1 MQPTASS
8 SITSPATNKSAIGN
22 HQSKITMSATILS
35 SLREKRGSADINRT
49 QTPELIEKW
58 RVDVGTIR
66 LWIIGPGSDAMYPA
80 SREYYSGRIG
90 TDEERAIAQR
100 AVQLLDIHHRTRDAG
115 KAEIQFAL
123 NQAAAQIHKGEP
135 IPMPIESGPGR
146 HMHTTAQPLV
156 IATPDDA
163 KIILNAVEFET
174 GYSVAEIQRP
184 TKTGCKET
192 ARHKARSLCAAVCR
206 ALFPDTNGLQIDT
219 LFGFSVESARRY
231 LIRHSESYL
240 KDPDYAASFAA
251 IIAKSSPTH

>member
-1 MQPTASS
+1 
-8 SITSPATNKSAIGN
+8 
-22 HQSKITMSATILS
+22 
-35 SLREKRGSADINRT
+35 
-49 QTPELIEKW
+49 
-58 RVDVGTIR
+58 
-66 LWIIGPGSDAMYPA
+66 MYPA

-115 KAEIQFAL
+115 KAEIQLAL
-123 NQAAAQIHKGEP
+123 NQAAEQIHKGEP
-135 IPMPIESGPGR
+135 IPMPIESGPSHAHHCPALGDC
-146 HMHTTAQPLV
+146 
-156 IATPDDA
+156 ATPDDA
-163 KIILNAVEFET
+163 KIILHAVEFET

-206 ALFPDTNGLQIDT
+206 ALFPDTNGLQIDA

-240 KDPDYAASFAA
+240 KDPAYAASFAA